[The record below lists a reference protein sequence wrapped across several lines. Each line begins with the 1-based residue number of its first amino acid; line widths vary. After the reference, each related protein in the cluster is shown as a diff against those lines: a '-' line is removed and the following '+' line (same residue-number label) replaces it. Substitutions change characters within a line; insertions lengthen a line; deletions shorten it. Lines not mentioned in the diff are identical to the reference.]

1 LAPKDATVADDNAPT
16 PLSRFQDFEERISGE
31 FSLESNKPSIED
43 IRSKFGEDTREMLP
57 YQTVFLQE
65 CETLGLLIEAVC
77 KSCYEIVLA
86 NKGEL
91 TMSEQMEN
99 LMNDIF
105 LNRVPPSW
113 MKLSFESTRNLA
125 SWLESLN
132 ARLQQL
138 NSWKDDVSKLPRVT
152 WLNRLK
158 NPSSFLTAV
167 QQVYARKHQY
177 ELNKLY
183 VKTDIM
189 KKMYWDDLPEIREID
204 KGAYIFGMQVEA
216 AKWDMNAGNLDESDP
231 KK

>member
-1 LAPKDATVADDNAPT
+1 MGIL
-16 PLSRFQDFEERISGE
+16 I
-31 FSLESNKPSIED
+31 
-43 IRSKFGEDTREMLP
+43 DT
-57 YQTVFLQE
+57 
-65 CETLGLLIEAVC
+65 VC
-77 KSCYEIVLA
+77 KSCAEIVLA

-91 TMSEQMEN
+91 TMSESMEN

-105 LNRVPPSW
+105 MNKVPASW
-113 MKLSFESTRNLA
+113 MKFSFESTRGLA

-138 NSWKDDVSKLPRVT
+138 NTWKDDVSKLPRVT

-167 QQVYARKHQY
+167 QQVYARKHMY

-183 VKTDIM
+183 VKTDIL
-189 KKMYWDDLPEIREID
+189 KKMYWDDLPEIKEID
-204 KGAYIFGMQVEA
+204 KGAYIFGMQIDGC
-216 AKWDMNAGNLDESDP
+216 KWDMGAGNLDESDP